1 MRNVIMKKQTS
12 TSQQSSPRIKYAH
25 HLKQVFYAS
34 TRAQDAGVQ
43 QQFGLTGRFN

>member
-1 MRNVIMKKQTS
+1 MCNVIIEKQTR
-12 TSQQSSPRIKYAH
+12 SSPRIKYAR